1 VRVVF
6 TRIQPKKKLNM
17 DKNRE
22 TKVQIVSSIK

>member
-1 VRVVF
+1 VQVVF

-17 DKNRE
+17 DKNGK